1 MHQVSLSRPGLG
13 LHPAAATDESQR
25 WFDRAKSVLA
35 GGVSSSARSVTTGP
49 LDHPLYI
56 THGRGSRIW
65 DADGNQY
72 VDYLLSYGSTVLGH
86 TDPDLTDT
94 LARQLDLGTM
104 FGTCNTAEVELA
116 EQICRMV
123 PCAQLVRFGN
133 SGSEVIQGAVRAA
146 RGFTGRTKILKFEG
160 HYHGWVDTLAV
171 SNRPTAEQAGPAD
184 APASHPHSLGL
195 PPGVVGDVVIC
206 PWNRPDVLR
215 QMLAAGDFA
224 AVIAEPIVA
233 NNACIGPAD
242 GFLEA
247 VRDACSA
254 HGTLLIFDEIVTGFR
269 IAAGGAQ
276 ELFGVVPDLA
286 VYSKAIGGGLPI
298 AAFAGRRDVMDLIAA
313 NVVKHGGTYN
323 ANPLC
328 ATAALHTLRQ
338 LSRAAVRDTLR
349 TAGEAVMEAIR
360 RSAHDAGVGI
370 VLNGVGSMFQVVF
383 TDDPTPLRNYRDLA
397 RADGGRYAA
406 FRHALLTRGVH
417 ANSSGLA
424 CWFTSAAHT
433 AEDAE
438 VAGAAVDR
446 AIRAVA

>member
-1 MHQVSLSRPGLG
+1 MKQDTLTRPALG
-13 LHPAAATDESQR
+13 LHPAAATEESQR
-25 WFDRAKSVLA
+25 WFDRAKAVLA
-35 GGVSSSARSVTTGP
+35 GGVSSSARATTTGP

-72 VDYLLSYGSTVLGH
+72 VDYLLSYGSSILGH
-86 TDPDLTDT
+86 TDPELTD
-94 LARQLDLGTM
+94 AVGRQLDLGTM
-104 FGTCNTAEVELA
+104 FGTCNTVEVQLA
-116 EQICRMV
+116 ELICRMV
-123 PCAQLVRFGN
+123 PCAELVRFGN

-171 SNRPTAEQAGPAD
+171 SNRPTVEQAGPAD
-184 APASHPHSLGL
+184 APSSHPHSLGL
-195 PPGVVGDVVIC
+195 PAGVVGDVAIC

-215 QMLAAGDFA
+215 RMLATGEFA

-242 GFLEA
+242 GFLQS

-254 HGTLLIFDEIVTGFR
+254 HGALLIFDEIVTGFR
-269 IAAGGAQ
+269 VAAGGAQ

-298 AAFAGRRDVMDLIAA
+298 AAFAGRRDVMALIGS

-328 ATAALHTLRQ
+328 ATAALHTLAQ
-338 LSRAAVRDTLR
+338 LNRAEVRDRLR

-360 RSAHDAGVGI
+360 RGAADHGVG
-370 VLNGVGSMFQVVF
+370 VLLNGVGSMFQVIF
-383 TDDPTPLRNYRDLA
+383 TDDPTPMANYRDLA
-397 RADGGRYAA
+397 RADAGRYAA
-406 FRHALLTRGVH
+406 FRHVLLQHGVH

-433 AEDAE
+433 ADDAA
-438 VAGAAVDR
+438 VAVAAVDR
-446 AIRAVA
+446 AMRSVA